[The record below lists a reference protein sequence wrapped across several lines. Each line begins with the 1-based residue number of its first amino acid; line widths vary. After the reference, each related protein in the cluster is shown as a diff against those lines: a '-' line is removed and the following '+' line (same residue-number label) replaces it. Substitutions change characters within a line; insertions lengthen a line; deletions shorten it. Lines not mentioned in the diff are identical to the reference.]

1 MKVGDLV
8 RVKKSAIDN
17 YSTIWL
23 VEMAENKTPLLLVEQ
38 MNIVHWRVL
47 KPNGTSV
54 FLTEAQLT
62 KRMW

>member
-23 VEMAENKTPLLLVEQ
+23 VEMAESKTPLLLVEQ

-47 KPNGTSV
+47 RPNGTS
-54 FLTEAQLT
+54 FFIGEDKLT

>member
-8 RVKKSAIDN
+8 RVRKSAIDS

-23 VEMAENKTPLLLVEQ
+23 VELAENKTPLLIVEQ

-54 FLTEAQLT
+54 FLTEDSLT

>member
-1 MKVGDLV
+1 MKLGDLV

-23 VEMAENKTPLLLVEQ
+23 VELAENKTPLLLVEQ

-47 KPNGTSV
+47 RPNGTSV

>member
-23 VEMAENKTPLLLVEQ
+23 VEMAERKTPLLLVEQ

-47 KPNGTSV
+47 RPNGTSV

>member
-8 RVKKSAIDN
+8 RIRKSAIDN
-17 YSTIWL
+17 YSTLWL
-23 VEMAENKTPLLLVEQ
+23 VELAENKTPLLIVEQ
-38 MNIVHWRVL
+38 VNTVHWRVL

-54 FLTEAQLT
+54 FLTEDKLT

>member
-23 VEMAENKTPLLLVEQ
+23 VEMAESKTPLLLVEQ